1 MNGNDPGLLFSDLIT
16 GLLEFLPRLVLGVA
30 ILVVG
35 WVAVRVVAAVVR
47 RILVRVGLDRI
58 ARRAGLQ
65 ATLEQ
70 AQIRREPSDLIA
82 LLVFWIGL
90 LSILLL
96 ALETLGLGLALAPLR
111 DLLAFL
117 PRVFAGVLVLLAGV
131 ALAQVLERAVEAGSA
146 GLGIEY
152 SRQLGRVVRWLILV
166 VTVIVAVQQLGIDLS
181 VLTQTIVN
189 LMTIL
194 IAGLALTFALGG
206 REVARNALA
215 GYYARE
221 LFSPGD
227 QLLLDGQEG
236 TLEAIGPLNAEVSL
250 GEDLLMIPNRELI
263 ESRVVLRKAAGE

>member
-16 GLLEFLPRLVLGVA
+16 GLIEFLPRLVLGVA

-263 ESRVVLRKAAGE
+263 ESRIVLRKAAGE